1 MPSALRL
8 AIGLLLP
15 LLLIGGWLAA
25 EQIPIWTQI
34 RYESIPAADGGA
46 APAACEA
53 ASLLNQWQGRLI
65 EPSGIPSQQAADQAR
80 AAFAAQG
87 VIVPEDDRRSLPI
100 GADALI
106 DGERRPIWLLTFA
119 LGGPR
124 TDAAGIALPIPAALA
139 VIDAADGSVIHAGI
153 IAAAAVDPAAAC
165 PFDGRGALIDLLRS
179 TPFILLAGYLGL
191 TLIVLAGA
199 GVFWFRRRRKGAR

>member
-15 LLLIGGWLAA
+15 LLLIGGWLGA

-34 RYESIPAADGGA
+34 RYEAIRAVAGEP

-53 ASLLNQWQGRLI
+53 ASLLNQWQARLSDPVGS
-65 EPSGIPSQQAADQAR
+65 PSDQVVDQAR

-87 VIVPEDDRRSLPI
+87 VIVPDDARRSLPI

-106 DGERRPIWLLTFA
+106 DHQRRSIWLLTFA
-119 LGGPR
+119 LSGPR
-124 TDAAGIALPIPAALA
+124 ADAAGIALPGPAALA
-139 VIDAADGSVIHAGI
+139 VIDAADGSVIHAGV
-153 IAAAAVDPAAAC
+153 IAAAPVDPAAAC
-165 PFDGRGALIDLLRS
+165 PFDVRGALVDVLRS
-179 TPFILLAGYLGL
+179 APFILLAGYIGL

-199 GVFWFRRRRKGAR
+199 GVFWFMRRRKGAR